1 MKENE
6 LIQVWKAEE
15 EIAHI
20 HGWDFSHI
28 DGRYME
34 DTNFPWNYRQVIG
47 EYLTSDMKLL
57 DIDTGGGE
65 FLLSLGHPY
74 ENTAATE
81 NYLPNVQLCKETLHP
96 LGINFRQA
104 DGKDKLPFEDA
115 RFDVVINRHGDF
127 NPREI
132 YRVLKSGGVFISQQ
146 VGAENDREL
155 VDILCGEL
163 PLPFPEQYADKVAA
177 AFQNEG
183 FSILRQEECFTP
195 IRFYDVGAL
204 TWFARVLPWEFT
216 GFSVDTHIQNLMK
229 AQHILENEGY
239 IEGKTHRFLIVTQKQ
254 TE

>member
-6 LIQVWKAEE
+6 LIRVWKEEE

-132 YRVLKSGGVFISQQ
+132 YRVLKAGGVFISQQ

>member
-6 LIQVWKAEE
+6 LIQVWKEEE

-81 NYLPNVQLCKETLHP
+81 NYLPNVQFCKETLHP

>member
-6 LIQVWKAEE
+6 LIQVWKEEE

-132 YRVLKSGGVFISQQ
+132 YRVLKAGGVFISQQ

-155 VDILCGEL
+155 VNILCGEL

-216 GFSVDTHIQNLMK
+216 GFSVDTHIRNLMK